1 MSKNKK
7 QEALQKAQKY
17 IEGSKLTKDGV
28 KTLESKGFTSAQIQ
42 AVAGS
47 MNVGG
52 KAQDRIDSRHASSGG
67 SSGGGSS
74 KVRTLDADRR
84 ILVNSQGRAVDT
96 TTRWNP
102 NAVDSP
108 GLILNQKQAD
118 KINKKVDKYG
128 GSLTGG
134 KGMTVAGFVTV
145 TEPGRRFPA
154 QMEHGMISPR
164 AKHQLAIYAPA
175 QRREGGGDG
184 KSEAPSTGG
193 STGGSSGGGAPSSG
207 SPRNQGKR
215 TAYQRAQDHISGR
228 TNAGLSPEMFPRGV
242 RPGFAVED
250 VANYAD
256 RLGAYNANYSGWMQD
271 RAEADR
277 IQSGNSLL
285 QFASILPKA
294 PDVLSAKDLIEM
306 ANRMNKQIEVG

>member
-1 MSKNKK
+1 VSKNKK

-52 KAQDRIDSRHASSGG
+52 KAQDRIDAKHSSGGG

-74 KVRTLDADRR
+74 KVRTLGADRR

-108 GLILNQKQAD
+108 GLMLNQKQAD

-164 AKHQLAIYAPA
+164 AKHQLAIYAPV
-175 QRREGGGDG
+175 QRRKGRGDD
-184 KSEAPSTGG
+184 KNESPPTGG
-193 STGGSSGGGAPSSG
+193 AGGSGGGGAPSSG
-207 SPRNQGKR
+207 NQGQR

-228 TNAGLSPEMFPRGV
+228 TNAGLPPEMFPRGV

-277 IQSGNSLL
+277 VQSGNSLL